1 MRRPPFR
8 KVKFV
13 FWGIPR
19 IGKVVDR
26 GSWIRHNLIITCKV
40 CMKLVNVSVGGIY
53 VPKNIGDAEG
63 LVNAVLNGEPVL
75 GRVLTSRTD
84 DHELIRAEVL
94 RKVSI
99 ADHDIIIALLKNLIL
114 DNGNKCLQRII
125 FKDHVPNITNINVL
139 NTTKNIK
146 TVVVKVPAGT
156 TAIMRFDYKYKNTVL
171 TREEENIGEYAK
183 SRLPPPASSS
193 SGA

>member
-1 MRRPPFR
+1 M
-8 KVKFV
+8 
-13 FWGIPR
+13 FWGVPR

-26 GSWIRHNLIITCKV
+26 GAWVRHNLIITCKV

-53 VPKNIGDAEG
+53 VPKNVDDAED
-63 LVNAVLNGEPVL
+63 LVNAVLNSEPVL

-84 DHELIRAEVL
+84 DHELIRVEVL
-94 RKVSI
+94 RKVST
-99 ADHDIIIALLKNLIL
+99 ADHDIIIAPLRNLVL

-125 FKDHVPNITNINVL
+125 FKDHIPNITNINVL

-146 TVVVKVPAGT
+146 TVVVKVPVGT

-171 TREEENIGEYAK
+171 AREEENIGQHIK

-193 SGA
+193 SEA